1 MIWKV
6 EEKWVCSQWQYNS
19 WCYDL
24 QKKII
29 IMKKATNAPHNKDRF
44 LRSQWNA
51 EFCLC
56 AQHSMK
62 QINTSGIETGIYK
75 QISLYLIMSQQ
86 HVINHWEVNCS
97 PPCKKKSL
105 FDLRDKFGCVKL
117 IATTTQTVWG
127 PEGPSF
133 TWDKKLQGR
142 WLRPTMITWC
152 YL

>member
-1 MIWKV
+1 MIRKV
-6 EEKWVCSQWQYNS
+6 EEKWVCSLNDSTIHNAMTCKRKSSS
-19 WCYDL
+19 W
-24 QKKII
+24 KKQQ
-29 IMKKATNAPHNKDRF
+29 MPLTTKTDSW
-44 LRSQWNA
+44 SQWNA
-51 EFCLC
+51 KFCLC
-56 AQHSMK
+56 AQHSTK

-105 FDLRDKFGCVKL
+105 FDLGDKFGSVKL